1 MTLYKLTQKE
11 TKEKYYAK
19 DRKDIRRLT
28 NLSETSITKLLAK
41 LRKGN
46 AIANTHQFIIDLVE
60 IDETSIKEIHNA

>member
-11 TKEKYYAK
+11 TKENHYAK

-41 LRKGN
+41 LHKGKS
-46 AIANTHQFIIDLVE
+46 IANTRQFIIDLVE

>member
-11 TKEKYYAK
+11 TKENHYAK
-19 DRKDIRRLT
+19 DRRDIRRLT

-46 AIANTHQFIIDLVE
+46 CIVNTQQFMIDLVE